1 MKNCEVCSVVSEVFR
16 QMNETTEKK
25 QRSTMAQEK
34 PVNDTLKLIKNRK
47 KKPVSGL
54 LLGAELKGQ
63 VKIKM
68 VCLGIYCHTL
78 IAQIE

>member
-1 MKNCEVCSVVSEVFR
+1 
-16 QMNETTEKK
+16 
-25 QRSTMAQEK
+25 MAQEK

-78 IAQIE
+78 IAQIEWDSNWFILEAGEIWGFVSRPRMPWTKH

>member
-1 MKNCEVCSVVSEVFR
+1 MKQKS
-16 QMNETTEKK
+16 M
-25 QRSTMAQEK
+25 MAQEK
-34 PVNDTLKLIKNRK
+34 PVNDTLKLIKK
-47 KKPVSGL
+47 KKSVSGL